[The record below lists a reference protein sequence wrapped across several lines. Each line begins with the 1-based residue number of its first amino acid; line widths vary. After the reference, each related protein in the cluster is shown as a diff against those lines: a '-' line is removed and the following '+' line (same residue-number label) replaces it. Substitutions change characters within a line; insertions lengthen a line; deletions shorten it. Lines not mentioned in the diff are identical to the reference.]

1 MKRMFLCAA
10 LALPLAAHAATT
22 DYPDTVVVSGSRTPS
37 TLGKVGSSVT
47 VIDRSTLDFRQANFA
62 VDLLR
67 YVPGITVSNAGGV
80 GKQTQLR
87 MRGAEGNHVMVMID
101 GVEANDLAGNDE
113 FEFANLSSADI
124 ERIEVV
130 RGPQSS
136 LWGSD
141 ALAGVINII
150 TRKDDGPF
158 HAEAA
163 LDGGSFGTNQQ
174 RASVGMRNGRGR
186 VRIGVNRISTAGA
199 NIARQGHE
207 DDGYHAVTSDLS
219 GALTL
224 NEALELSLTARN
236 VDTHNQVD
244 SDFITGLP
252 VDTPGRANTEQRYVG
267 SHAKLALLGGH
278 WLQQLDGNWTST
290 SSDNED
296 PAVGQDSSNDT
307 DRYEFTYQSTALF
320 ALEQVV
326 PSQHSMTVAVD
337 HERDEFVQRGPV
349 SPFGDPN
356 QRRHMDTT
364 GLVGEYRIDLPLD
377 VGLSGSVRHD
387 FNSDFRDITT
397 YRAAA
402 AWRYAPTGTAFNLAY
417 GTGQKAPTFIERFGF
432 SSGGQF
438 GPSFIGNSSFKP
450 EHSRGWEVGV
460 SQALW
465 EERVRVNVTY
475 FNERLK
481 DEIFG
486 FLVDA
491 SGTTAT
497 AVNQDGTSRRDGVE
511 LSFNARL
518 GLGLR
523 LTGGYTYL
531 DATEI
536 DRVTGMRKDEVRR
549 PHHQVNGSL
558 DWSGINDRL
567 RASAYFTHSGR
578 QDDLGFFAPTFQ
590 QRRVGMDSFTT
601 LGTTVSYDLSR
612 ALQVHARVENMLDDR
627 HEEVLGYRV
636 PGIGVYAGLKFAF
649 DVP

>member
-1 MKRMFLCAA
+1 MKPVLLCAA
-10 LALPLAAHAATT
+10 LALPLSVHAEAS
-22 DYPDTVVVSGSRTPS
+22 DYLDTVLVSGSRTPS
-37 TLGKVGSSVT
+37 TLGKLGSSVT
-47 VIDRSTLDFRQANFA
+47 VIDRSTFDFRQADFA

-67 YVPGITVSNAGGV
+67 HVPGITISNAGGV

-101 GVEANDLAGNDE
+101 GVEANDLGGNDE
-113 FEFANLSSADI
+113 FEFGNLSTADI

-150 TRKDDGPF
+150 TRTGDGPF
-158 HAEAA
+158 RAEAD
-163 LDGGSFGTNQQ
+163 LEGGSFGTNQQ
-174 RASVGMRNGRGR
+174 RASVGMRKGRGR
-186 VRIGVNRISTAGA
+186 VRVGVNRISTAGA
-199 NIARQGHE
+199 NIARQGDE
-207 DDGYHAVTSDLS
+207 DDGYHAVTADLNS
-219 GALTL
+219 ALTV
-224 NEALELSLTARN
+224 NEALELSLTARS

-267 SHAKLALLGGH
+267 SHAKLALLDGH
-278 WLQQLDGNWTST
+278 WLQQVDGNWTST

-296 PAVGQDSSNDT
+296 IAVGQDSSTDT

-320 ALEQVV
+320 AIEQVL
-326 PSQHSMTVAVD
+326 PSKHSVTVAVD
-337 HERDEFVQRGPV
+337 YERDEFVQRGPV
-349 SPFGDPN
+349 TPFGDPN
-356 QRRHMDTT
+356 QRRHMDAT
-364 GLVGEYRIDLPLD
+364 GLVGEYRVDLPLNL
-377 VGLSGSVRHD
+377 GLSGSVRHD
-387 FNSDFRDITT
+387 FNSDFRDVTT

-402 AWRYAPTGTAFNLAY
+402 SWRYAPTDTVFNLAY

-438 GPSFIGNSSFKP
+438 GPTFIGNSALKP
-450 EHSRGWEVGV
+450 EHSHGWEVGV
-460 SQALW
+460 TQLLW
-465 EERVRVNVTY
+465 QDRLRFNATY
-475 FNERLK
+475 FNERLT

-491 SGTTAT
+491 TGTTAT
-497 AVNQDGTSRRDGVE
+497 AVNQDGTSRRDGIE

-518 GLGLR
+518 VYGFALS
-523 LTGGYTYL
+523 GGYTYL
-531 DATEI
+531 DATEL
-536 DRVTGMRKDEVRR
+536 DRVTGLRKDEVRR

-558 DWSGINDRL
+558 DWTGLGDRL

-590 QRRVGMDSFTT
+590 QRRVGMDDFTT

-612 ALQVHARVENMLDDR
+612 ALEVHARVENMLDDR
-627 HEEVLGYRV
+627 HEEILGYRV

>member
-1 MKRMFLCAA
+1 MRNSILCAA
-10 LALPLAAHAATT
+10 LALPLVVQADSS
-22 DYPDTVVVSGSRTPS
+22 DYLDTVLVSGSRTPS

-47 VIDRSTLDFRQANFA
+47 VIDRSTFDFRQAAFA

-67 YVPGITVSNAGGV
+67 HVPGITISYAGGV

-113 FEFANLSSADI
+113 FEFGNLSSADI

-150 TRKDDGPF
+150 TRQHDGPF
-158 HAEAA
+158 QAEVGME
-163 LDGGSFGTNQQ
+163 GGSFGTNQQ
-174 RASVGMRNGRGR
+174 RASVGLRAGRGR
-186 VRIGVNRISTAGA
+186 VRVGVNRTSTAGA

-207 DDGYHAVTSDLS
+207 DDGYHSTTANLN
-219 GALTL
+219 GALQV

-236 VDTHNQVD
+236 VDSHNQVD
-244 SDFITGLP
+244 SEFITGLP
-252 VDTPGRANTEQRYVG
+252 VDTPGRAKTAQRYVG
-267 SHAKLALLGGH
+267 SHAKLALLDGH
-278 WLQQLDGNWTST
+278 WLQQVDGNWTST

-296 PAVGQDSSNDT
+296 IAVFQDSSTDA

-320 ALEQVV
+320 AVEQVV
-326 PSQHSMTVAVD
+326 PSKHSVTVAVD
-337 HERDEFVQRGPV
+337 HERDEFVQRGPA
-349 SPFGDPN
+349 SAFGDPN
-356 QRRHMDTT
+356 QSQHMDAT
-364 GLVGEYRIDLPLD
+364 GLVGEYRVDLPKD

-387 FNSDFRDITT
+387 FNSDFRNVTT
-397 YRAAA
+397 YRVAA
-402 AWRYAPTGTAFNLAY
+402 AWHYAPTATAFNLAY

-438 GPSFIGNSSFKP
+438 GPSFIGNSGLKP
-450 EHSRGWEVGV
+450 EHSRGWEIGV
-460 SQALW
+460 SQPLW
-465 EERVRVNVTY
+465 QERLRLNATY
-475 FNERLK
+475 FNERLE

-491 SGTTAT
+491 SGATAT

-518 GLGLR
+518 PYGFRLG
-523 LTGGYTYL
+523 GGYTYL
-531 DATEI
+531 DASEL
-536 DRVTGMRKDEVRR
+536 DRVTGLRKDEVRR
-549 PHHQVNGSL
+549 PRHQVNGTL
-558 DWSGINDRL
+558 DWTGLNDRL

-578 QDDLGFFAPTFQ
+578 QEDLGFFAPTFQ
-590 QRRVGMDSFTT
+590 QRRVNLDSFIT
-601 LGTTVSYDLSR
+601 LGTTVSYDLTH
-612 ALQVHARVENMLDDR
+612 ALQVHARVENILDDR
-627 HEEVLGYRV
+627 REEVLGYRV

-649 DVP
+649 DTL